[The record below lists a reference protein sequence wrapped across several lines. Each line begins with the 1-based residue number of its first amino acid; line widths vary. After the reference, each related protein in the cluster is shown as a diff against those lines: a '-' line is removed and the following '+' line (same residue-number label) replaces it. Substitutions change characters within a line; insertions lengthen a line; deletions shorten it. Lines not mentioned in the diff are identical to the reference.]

1 MKIMVKEVG
10 KPLAVVDCDERY
22 FTDCV
27 QKYIGKTRVE
37 KVYLNGAD
45 FIMGVDENGYMKE
58 LPVNFYLRTKSITYP
73 IQGIAGTVVFVRCK
87 PCTFQML
94 EEEIYDLEVS
104 DVTDEDIHIVECYLD
119 KDYQDWC
126 RFIKSYTDDDNQ
138 DCAVKKGE

>member
-10 KPLAVVDCDERY
+10 KPLAIVDCDERY

-45 FIMGVDENGYMKE
+45 FIMGVDENGYMKN
-58 LPVNFYLRTKSITYP
+58 LPVNFYLKTKSVTYP

-87 PCTFQML
+87 PCNFC
-94 EEEIYDLEVS
+94 EEEIRDLEVS
-104 DVTDEDIHIVECYLD
+104 DITDEDIRIVKNYLD
-119 KDYQDWC
+119 EDYQDWC
-126 RFIKSYTDDDNQ
+126 RIEGGMN
-138 DCAVKKGE
+138 KK

>member
-1 MKIMVKEVG
+1 MKIIVKEVG
-10 KPLAVVDCDERY
+10 KPLEVVDCDERY

-45 FIMGVDENGYMKE
+45 FIMGVDENGYMIE
-58 LPVNFYLRTKSITYP
+58 LPVNFYLKTKSISYP

-87 PCTFQML
+87 PCNFL
-94 EEEIYDLEVS
+94 EEEVWDLEVS
-104 DVTDEDIHIVECYLD
+104 NVTVEDIHIVKNYLD
-119 KDYQDWC
+119 EDYQDWC

>member
-10 KPLAVVDCDERY
+10 KPLAIVDCDERY

-27 QKYIGKTRVE
+27 QKYIGKIRVE

-58 LPVNFYLRTKSITYP
+58 LPVNFYVRTKSISCP

-87 PCTFQML
+87 PCIL
-94 EEEIYDLEVS
+94 CEEEVWDLEVS
-104 DVTDEDIHIVECYLD
+104 DVTDEDIHIVKNYLD
-119 KDYQDWC
+119 EDYQYWC
-126 RFIKSYTDDDNQ
+126 RIEGGMK
-138 DCAVKKGE
+138 

>member
-10 KPLAVVDCDERY
+10 KPLAIVDCDERY

-37 KVYLNGAD
+37 KVYLNGND

-58 LPVNFYLRTKSITYP
+58 LPVNFYLRTKSISWL

-87 PCTFQML
+87 PCNFL
-94 EEEIYDLEVS
+94 EEEVWDLEVS
-104 DVTDEDIHIVECYLD
+104 DVTDEDIHIVKNYLD
-119 KDYQDWC
+119 EDYQDWC
-126 RFIKSYTDDDNQ
+126 RKEGGM
-138 DCAVKKGE
+138 K